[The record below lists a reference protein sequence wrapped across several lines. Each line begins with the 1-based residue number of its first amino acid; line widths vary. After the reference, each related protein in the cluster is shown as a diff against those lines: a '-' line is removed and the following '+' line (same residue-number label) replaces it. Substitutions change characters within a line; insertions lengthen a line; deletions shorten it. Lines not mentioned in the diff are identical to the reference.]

1 MEKVK
6 ILIIEDDPGWRGI
19 LVEALEEEYNV
30 QTAANAEEGMTALK
44 SSGLQLVL
52 MDLNLV
58 DEEGTNR
65 EGLRLL
71 SFIGLTNPCARAI
84 VLTAHSGHQREA
96 FRASYG
102 VFDYLLKQE
111 FDQST
116 FLRVVR
122 GAIQEA
128 LDCEKGKEERPA
140 YPEYL

>member
-6 ILIIEDDPGWRGI
+6 ILIIEDDPDWRGM
-19 LVEALEEEYNV
+19 LVDALGDEYKV
-30 QTAANAEEGMTALK
+30 QTAGSAEEGMIALK

-84 VLTAHSGHQREA
+84 VLTAHSGHQREV

-111 FDQST
+111 FDEAT
-116 FLRVVR
+116 FLQVVR

-128 LDCEKGKEERPA
+128 LDCEKGKEKRPA
-140 YPEYL
+140 YPEYS